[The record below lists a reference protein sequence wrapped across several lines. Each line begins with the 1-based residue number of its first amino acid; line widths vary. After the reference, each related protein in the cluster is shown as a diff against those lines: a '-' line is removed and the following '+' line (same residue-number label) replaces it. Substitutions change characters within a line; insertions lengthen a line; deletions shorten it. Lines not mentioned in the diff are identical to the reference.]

1 MSNAL
6 IPCQSCARHVRATES
21 ACPFCAAVLPVS
33 ARAVQRAVPKARL
46 GRAATFAFGAA
57 ALAVS
62 AAACGDDDA
71 GDTTPPADLGTDS
84 GVVRDLGTS
93 DSDTPD
99 EDLGASRDLGTA
111 DDLGTEQDLGGC
123 GPLYGGPPVDAGE
136 PDLDRG
142 GVGPLYG
149 APPAD

>member
-21 ACPFCAAVLPVS
+21 ACPFCAAALPVS
-33 ARAVQRAVPKARL
+33 ARSVQRALPKARL

-62 AAACGDDDA
+62 AAACGDDD
-71 GDTTPPADLGTDS
+71 GDDTTPPADLGTDS
-84 GVVRDLGTS
+84 SVRDLGTS
-93 DSDTPD
+93 DSGTPD
-99 EDLGASRDLGTA
+99 EDLGTA
-111 DDLGTEQDLGGC
+111 ADLGTEQDLGGV

-136 PDLDRG
+136 PDLG
-142 GVGPLYG
+142 GVAPAYG
-149 APPAD
+149 IPPSP